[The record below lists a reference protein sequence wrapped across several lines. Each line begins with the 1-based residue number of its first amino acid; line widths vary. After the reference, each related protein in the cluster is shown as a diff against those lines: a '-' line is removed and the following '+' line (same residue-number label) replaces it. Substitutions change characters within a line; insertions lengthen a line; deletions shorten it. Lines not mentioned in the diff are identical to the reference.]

1 LSLGPAHQKDFGW
14 RSSTIA
20 GALRLRPPV
29 AQITPAEGELV
40 ERCSAGRRRVVQIGI
55 AEGGSAWH
63 ARRTIHPE
71 GSLHLIDTYPTV
83 LGLNMSSIVARRLV
97 GSVDRGHV
105 HWIRARSD
113 EAVRTWDLPIDFLLI
128 DGDHSYEAVRRDW
141 EDWSPHVTDGG
152 CVAFHDAL
160 LDAPWMDEDFGSARF
175 VKELRDGAGPWE
187 LVDGAD
193 SMAVFARGSAR

>member
-1 LSLGPAHQKDFGW
+1 LSLAPAHQKDFGW

-40 ERCSAGRRRVVQIGI
+40 ERCSAGRRCVVQIGI

-71 GSLHLIDTYPTV
+71 GDLHLIDTYPTV

-97 GSVDRGHV
+97 SGVDRGHV

-113 EAVRTWDLPIDFLLI
+113 EAVRSWSLPIDFLLI

-141 EDWSPHVTDGG
+141 EDWSPYVAQDGR
-152 CVAFHDAL
+152 VAFHDAL
-160 LDAPWMDEDFGSARF
+160 LDAPWMHEGFGSARF
-175 VKELRDGAGPWE
+175 VKELRDRPGPWE

-193 SMAVFARGSAR
+193 SMAVFARGSAV